1 MIYKHTQAKLEGE
14 FSRHPFKY
22 YFEFSRDEDPSK
34 PFEQV
39 VIDGSGRARRR
50 AVFGDEGDWDQDDD
64 TVDMSDDEEEKNGAS
79 TDDGVSDDDGE
90 DMEKFEIGDKDDADS
105 NSDTGSDVE
114 DVVLRDEDGQSFEG
128 DSDDND
134 GDDDDDNDY
143 NIDEVDVD
151 NAEEEEE
158 EEEEEEIER
167 EEDEED
173 EEIVFNLKSQK
184 HTGKQKL
191 SKQQTTPI
199 ERTKKSSLSNK
210 LEDNSEGESGED
222 EEEERNGKWSKN
234 SVEHSDSE
242 SEVQFK
248 KGKRKLKHDLNEGNI
263 DDRRVKKKLKE
274 ETHSL
279 EHKPIKDLLSSR
291 KNGAKPKSTKGIGRE
306 RSKDTSEK
314 KSSTQSK
321 VKDGKELVD
330 GTDDSSESEGMEDM
344 DEEFDD
350 EDDAGL
356 EESSLASEEGIA
368 LVNCIVRSNIQT
380 GFSDI
385 CVCSLTQPL

>member
-1 MIYKHTQAKLEGE
+1 LGPY
-14 FSRHPFKY
+14 SRHPFKY

-90 DMEKFEIGDKDDADS
+90 DMEKFEIGDKDDADN
-105 NSDTGSDVE
+105 NSDTGSDVK

-128 DSDDND
+128 ESDDNED
-134 GDDDDDNDY
+134 DDDDDDNDY
-143 NIDEVDVD
+143 NFEEVDVD

-158 EEEEEEIER
+158 GEEIEG
-167 EEDEED
+167 EED

-184 HTGKQKL
+184 HTGKQNL
-191 SKQQTTPI
+191 SKKQITPI
-199 ERTKKSSLSNK
+199 ERTKKSKLSNK
-210 LEDNSEGESGED
+210 SEDDSEEESNED
-222 EEEERNGKWSKN
+222 DEMESEEERNGKLNKH

-263 DDRRVKKKLKE
+263 DDRRVKKKLKK

-291 KNGAKPKSTKGIGRE
+291 KNGAKPKSTKGIGCE

-321 VKDGKELVD
+321 VKDGKELVES
-330 GTDDSSESEGMEDM
+330 TDDSGESEGMEDM

-350 EDDAGL
+350 EDDAGR

-368 LVNCIVRSNIQT
+368 LMNCIVRSDIQT